1 MHLLAFCT
9 LVGLLR
15 FTGLFAGL
23 FWFIDLL
30 LPNESSTFS
39 LPLQCG
45 VASPPHL
52 SLGFYSTLFL

>member
-23 FWFIDLL
+23 FWFIDLS

-39 LPLQCG
+39 LLLRSG
-45 VASPPHL
+45 VASPPRL
-52 SLGFYSTLFL
+52 SLGFYSTLYS